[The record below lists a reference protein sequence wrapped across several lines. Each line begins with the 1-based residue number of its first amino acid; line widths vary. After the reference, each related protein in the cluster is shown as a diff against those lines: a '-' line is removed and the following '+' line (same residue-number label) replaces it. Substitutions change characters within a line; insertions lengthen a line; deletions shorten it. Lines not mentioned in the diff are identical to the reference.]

1 MAEFTV
7 ETNGAALFGVEQ
19 GYGAPIVF
27 LHAGVADHRMWQPQ
41 LDALGLELQAIAYD
55 QRGYGRTQSADVAY
69 SDVDDLLAVLD
80 HFKIGRAI
88 LVGCSL
94 GGGLALAFALTHPDR
109 VAGLMLV
116 AASIPGAPAVE
127 RDEAELQLAT
137 EYEAKKDLN
146 DLIALNQ
153 FEARLWLDG
162 AHGAEGRVQGQLREL
177 FLDMNELQHNHPPL
191 NHVTPRPECY
201 SRLGE
206 LRVPVLNVAGT
217 LDLTYFAWLNDR
229 ISDAHPHMQTELIA
243 DAGHLPNLD
252 QPEVF
257 NAVLSEFLAGV

>member
-1 MAEFTV
+1 MAEFKI
-7 ETNGAALFGVEQ
+7 ETNGAVLFGVEQ

-41 LDALGLELQAIAYD
+41 LDAVGLELHAIAYD
-55 QRGYGRTQSADVAY
+55 QRGYGRTESEDVAY

-80 HFKIGRAI
+80 HFKLDRAV

-94 GGGLALAFALTHPDR
+94 GGGLALAFALAHPDR

-127 RDEAELQLAT
+127 YDDIEMQLSAQYQVKKEA
-137 EYEAKKDLN
+137 N
-146 DLIALNQ
+146 DLAALNQ
-153 FEARLWLDG
+153 FEARIWLDG
-162 AHGAEGRVQGQLREL
+162 VHGAEGRVQGAVREL
-177 FLDMNELQHNHPPL
+177 FLDMNGLQHNHPAL
-191 NHVTPRPECY
+191 NHAQARPECF

-206 LRVPVLNVAGT
+206 LHMPLLNVAGA
-217 LDLTYFAWLNDR
+217 LDSVHFTQLNDR
-229 ISDAHPHMQTELIA
+229 IAKEHPHMQSNLVE

-252 QPEVF
+252 KPEVF
-257 NAVLSEFLAGV
+257 NALLSNFLAVI